1 MDKDLEKGIELIR
14 QVENSAAIPFLKKAL
29 KRDPHKAEIF
39 RHLGLA
45 FFNLGNYEEA
55 LLNWEKAIEQ
65 DPTHHQTFWNIGHLH
80 EIEQRYDDAF
90 KAYTQA
96 AILAEKA
103 SDPKKAQRY
112 EEWAARIKQEL

>member
-1 MDKDLEKGIELIR
+1 MNKDLERGIELIR

-29 KRDPHKAEIF
+29 EQDPHNAEIL

-45 FFNLGNYEEA
+45 YFNLGNYDDA
-55 LLNWEKAIEQ
+55 LFNWEKAIEQ

-90 KAYTQA
+90 KVYTQA
-96 AILAEKA
+96 AVLAEEA
-103 SDPKKAQRY
+103 SDSKKALRY
-112 EEWAARIKQEL
+112 KEWAARIKQEL